1 MSLQPLPDGRNVSSG
16 RIDGSAEAGSIPAH
30 ASKERSRHVNDVK
43 QEVSVDANA
52 KI

>member
-16 RIDGSAEAGSIPAH
+16 RIDGSTEAGSIPAH
-30 ASKERSRHVNDVK
+30 ASKEGSRHVDVVE
-43 QEVSVDANA
+43 QELSIDANA